1 MDTTLSNG
9 QSQSHTIPSAQV
21 RLLIVSDLS
30 ARLSQLSSLLATG
43 EVEVTAAASIEE
55 MCCGCRGGHDLAVV
69 DVSPE
74 IVSGVLKVL
83 RGCAGCTKIPV
94 LVEASR
100 IATDVRLAG
109 LLPKYRAMPCSR
121 ADLITL
127 ARQRI
132 TPSAVKQK
140 ARGIL

>member
-1 MDTTLSNG
+1 MDMGLSNG
-9 QSQSHTIPSAQV
+9 QSQSHPTPSAQV

-30 ARLSQLSSLLATG
+30 ARLARLNSLLATG
-43 EVEVTAAASIEE
+43 EVEVTAATSIEE
-55 MCCGCRGGHDLAVV
+55 MCCGCRGGHDLVVV

-100 IATDVRLAG
+100 IAADARLAG
-109 LLPKYRAMPCSR
+109 LLPKYRAMPCSH

-127 ARQRI
+127 ARKRI
-132 TPSAVKQK
+132 ASPAVKQS